1 MSPLNFLLPL
11 PLVSLGIA
19 PREDVVRDRVDLI
32 ELNHFY
38 NEHGQ
43 LVFDQIIFYDWCSAA
58 ARFQVRAWRMV
69 KSPSQLPQRDWQ
81 RGGWSALW
89 QDGDQTRLIYAS
101 AFRETWTQYDPELV
115 EREYLPKERRK
126 ELRTARMNKPR
137 PALADGGGPAPAS
150 RPSGGNTS
158 AGQTVSRGAETPIVR
173 PASATAVAP

>member
-11 PLVSLGIA
+11 PLLGLGIA
-19 PREDVVRDRVDLI
+19 PREDLARDRVDLI

-43 LVFDQIIFYDWCSAA
+43 LVFDQIIFYEWCPAA
-58 ARFQVRAWRMV
+58 GRFQVRAWRMV

-101 AFRETWTQYDPELV
+101 GFRETWTQYDPELV
-115 EREYLPKERRK
+115 ERQYLPKERRK
-126 ELRTARMNKPR
+126 ELRTARLNKPH
-137 PALADGGGPAPAS
+137 PAVAAGSGP
-150 RPSGGNTS
+150 T
-158 AGQTVSRGAETPIVR
+158 AG
-173 PASATAVAP
+173 SATAAANVGTGVQVAPVHAASTTSIAP

>member
-11 PLVSLGIA
+11 PLLSLEFA
-19 PREDVVRDRVDLI
+19 PREDVARERVDLI

-43 LVFDQIIFYDWCSAA
+43 LVFDQIICYDWCPATR
-58 ARFQVRAWRMV
+58 RFQVRAWRMV
-69 KSPSQLPQRDWQ
+69 KSRSQLPQRDWQ

-115 EREYLPKERRK
+115 ERQYLPKECRK
-126 ELRTARMNKPR
+126 ELRTPRVVKPR
-137 PALADGGGPAPAS
+137 PASAAGGGSAAGS
-150 RPSGGNTS
+150 SS
-158 AGQTVSRGAETPIVR
+158 AGQIVGAEAEMSAMR
-173 PASATAVAP
+173 PASATSVTP

>member
-1 MSPLNFLLPL
+1 VSPLNFLLPL
-11 PLVSLGIA
+11 PLLSLGIA
-19 PREDVVRDRVDLI
+19 PREDIARDRVDLI

-43 LVFDQIIFYDWCSAA
+43 LVFDQIIFYDWCPVAG
-58 ARFQVRAWRMV
+58 RFQVRAWRMV

-101 AFRETWTQYDPELV
+101 AYRETWTQYDPELV

-126 ELRTARMNKPR
+126 ELRAARANKPR
-137 PALADGGGPAPAS
+137 PTTIAGSGPAGTNAP
-150 RPSGGNTS
+150 
-158 AGQTVSRGAETPIVR
+158 AGQLAGAGAGPPAIR
-173 PASATAVAP
+173 PASATSAAP